1 MSIRTQRVAELIQRE
16 VARILQRDYAD
27 QLKPMVTITNA
38 RVTKDLSI
46 AYLYAS
52 VLGDTSAKREAAF
65 KQLKTLTPE
74 IRDELASRIRHQ
86 LRTVPE
92 IKFFLDE
99 SLQKAKKME
108 NLFDR
113 IREER
118 ERREARNGDPEATA
132 KPHDAD
138 AQGAQAKDAQAQD
151 AQAQDAQTRD
161 AQVQDAQAPDADE
174 APAADEPAAD
184 EPADADAPADDG
196 EMSTAERIRARQ
208 AAARKAREEAARS
221 ADGEDADEPNDA
233 P

>member
-138 AQGAQAKDAQAQD
+138 AQAQD

-221 ADGEDADEPNDA
+221 ADGEDADEPNNA
-233 P
+233 PSS